1 VGELISISDA
11 QSTMLD
17 ACPILDAERIPL
29 AVSACRVLAET
40 ICATLDL
47 PAFDN
52 SSMDGFAVRAAD
64 IAGAERNRPVEL
76 QVVGDLP
83 AGQVAQ
89 QALGNGEAMRVMTG
103 APLPAGADAVI
114 PVEETDIESLQTGAA
129 APLRVKIYRS
139 AAIGENVRP
148 RGQDA
153 RAGEVLLEKGRLL
166 RAREIGL
173 LAMVGVSQ
181 VLVYRKPKVAV
192 LSTGNELT
200 PVGQPLQ
207 PGKIYDS
214 NSHVLAVLISR
225 FHGEA
230 LFKGVVPDNEEAIQ
244 ACLDESVAE
253 GADLILSSGGVS
265 VGAFDYV
272 RSVVEKF
279 GHLTIWRVN
288 MRPGKP
294 IAFGSYR
301 GVPFIGLPGNP
312 VSAFVGFEVF
322 VRPVLAKMSGMSA
335 WCRRTHRVKTLD
347 ELTSDG
353 RESYLRAFVWQEQ
366 DEWKAR
372 LVGHQGSGNLR
383 SLVEANALLLVPSGV
398 KSLPIGSEV
407 TAWLLEE

>member
-1 VGELISISDA
+1 MGELISVSDA
-11 QSTMLD
+11 QRIIIDSF
-17 ACPILDAERIPL
+17 PILDVERIPL
-29 AVSACRVLAET
+29 AASASRVLAET
-40 ICATLDL
+40 VHASLDL
-47 PAFDN
+47 PPFDN

-64 IAGAERNRPVEL
+64 VVEAERNRPVEL
-76 QVVGDLP
+76 KVVGDLP
-83 AGQVAQ
+83 AGQVAKK
-89 QALGNGEAMRVMTG
+89 ALDKGEAMRVMTG

-114 PVEETDIESLQTGAA
+114 PVEETDVYTLQAGAA
-129 APLRVKIYRS
+129 APLRVKVYRPV
-139 AAIGENVRP
+139 AVGENVRP

-153 RAGEVLLEKGRLL
+153 RAGEVLLEKGRQL

-173 LAMVGVSQ
+173 LAMLGVSQ
-181 VLVYRKPKVAV
+181 VWVYRKPKIAV

-200 PVGQPLQ
+200 PVGQRLQ
-207 PGKIYDS
+207 AGKIYDS
-214 NSHVLAVLISR
+214 NSHALAALVGSA
-225 FHGEA
+225 HGEA
-230 LFKGVVPDNEEAIQ
+230 LFKGVVPDSEEAIQ
-244 ACLDESVAE
+244 AYLDESVAE

-272 RSVVEKF
+272 RSVVEKH

-322 VRPVLAKMSGMSA
+322 VRPVLAKMSGMST
-335 WCRRTHRVKTLD
+335 WVRRTHRVKALD

-383 SLVEANALLLVPSGV
+383 SLVEANALLLIPSGV

-407 TAWLLEE
+407 TAWLLDE